1 MNPDQRFSILTFP
14 QFFDG
19 EELSL
24 NVVFLPR
31 DQNPLAAAITDHPV
45 IKDEVPRPAFATAW
59 RAEYQP
65 AMERVRSGEIGFV
78 KLDVLHRMNLEK
90 VLGDFGIGSLPEA
103 VLDDFNRMWHRLD
116 PWPDVVAGLTRLKA
130 KYILVTLSNGNV
142 SLMVDMAR
150 RAGLPWD
157 MILGAEIAGTYKP
170 QPAVYRNAADVLDLA
185 PSEILMVAAHNGDL
199 VAAGGV
205 GLRTAFV
212 YRPAEYGPGQTTD
225 RVAEHDY
232 DVVAVDFIDLAA
244 QLGA

>member
-1 MNPDQRFSILTFP
+1 MTVAVKALAFDVFGTVVDWRGSIIAMGPAFGAAHG
-14 QFFDG
+14 FD
-19 EELSL
+19 L
-24 NVVFLPR
+24 
-31 DQNPLAAAITDHPV
+31 DW
-45 IKDEVPRPAFATAW
+45 PAFATAW

-170 QPAVYRNAADVLDLA
+170 QPAVYRNAADMLDLA
-185 PSEILMVAAHNGDL
+185 PADVMLVAAHNGDL
-199 VAAGGV
+199 VAAAGA

-212 YRPAEYGPGQTTD
+212 PRPAEYGPGQTTD

-232 DVVAVDFIDLAA
+232 DVVAADFIDLAA